1 MSKSFTKTYC
11 FLVLYAFFFGA
22 DCPGFAKDLL
32 KWSELPSLPPAAGQL
47 KQPGLAG
54 PFVGVHKDAL
64 IVAGGANFPD
74 APPWQGGKKVWWDDI
89 YVLEKNE
96 YDSYSWIKENRFKLH
111 HPLAYGVSISTAEGV
126 VCIGGCDQERCYS
139 DVFMLKWDP
148 EAKEI
153 TIESLPS
160 LPRPLA
166 FMAGALVGDTVYI
179 AGGQETMENI
189 QASKNFFALDL
200 TYKNQK
206 EKFVWKELPS
216 WPGSARVLPVAA
228 AQSNG
233 ARECFYLFSG
243 RNIAPGKDITLLHDA
258 YRYIPEIGGT
268 GQWQKISDT
277 FFHGNSLPCVMGGA
291 GIALGQSHI
300 LILGGD
306 DGSLFLD
313 LEQSLPRAM
322 ERAEQK
328 GQIQKVEALK
338 QKKFGLLNAHPGFSR
353 DILAYHTITDTWIKL
368 GELPFAGP
376 VTTLAVKW
384 DDSIIFPSGEIRPGV
399 RTPQMWQAEPVTSQE
414 TFGIINFATIG
425 IYLLAMVGIGVFFSF
440 RNRNTDDY
448 FRGGQRIPWFAAGLS
463 IFATMLSS
471 ITYLAI
477 PAKAYA
483 TNWAYFLVNM
493 TAIAVAPF
501 IIMLFLPFFRRIDAT
516 SAYEYLEKRFNV
528 AVRLFG
534 SVSFSLFQIGRMA
547 VVMYLPALALAVI
560 LPISEQQCILIMGI
574 LSIIYCTMGGI
585 KAVIWTDT
593 IQTFVLLGG
602 ALLSLIL
609 IVFQIDGGIK
619 ECFSLATSD
628 QKFHVVNW
636 NFSTMSFT
644 TTALWVVV
652 LGGIGQNLVPYASD
666 QALIQRYMSVSDAKK
681 SARAIWTNAIAV
693 FPATLLFFS
702 VGTALYVFYKMNPAR
717 LDPTFKTDAIF
728 PLFIAREL
736 PVGVAGLIVAGVF
749 AAAQSTI
756 STSMNSTA
764 TVITTDFVRRFHWL
778 HSEKAFLNLARI
790 LTLVLGT
797 LGTALA
803 LWFASSDIYSLWDQ
817 FMKILG
823 LIGGPL
829 CGLFC
834 LGIFTKRGN
843 SRGALLGAFLGAF
856 GLYGI
861 QYYTEVH
868 FLLYATLGI
877 WLSFSLGYLGSLILL
892 APKADLSG
900 LTIYTTGKYSK

>member
-1 MSKSFTKTYC
+1 MEKISRKTFC
-11 FLVLYAFFFGA
+11 LLVLYTLFFGV
-22 DCPGFAKDLL
+22 DCPSIAKDIFQ
-32 KWSELPSLPPAAGQL
+32 WSELSALPPTVEQER
-47 KQPGLAG
+47 QPGLAG
-54 PFVGVHKDAL
+54 PFVGVHEDAL

-74 APPWQGGKKVWWDDI
+74 APPWQGGKKVWWDNI
-89 YVLEKNE
+89 YVLQKTEPE
-96 YDSYSWIKENRFKLH
+96 TYQWITENQFTLPR
-111 HPLAYGVSISTAEGV
+111 PLAYGVSIPTEKGII
-126 VCIGGCDQERCYS
+126 CIGGCDQDRCYS
-139 DVFMLKWDP
+139 DVFMLQWDS
-148 EAKEI
+148 KTKQI
-153 TIESLPS
+153 HTESLPS
-160 LPRPLA
+160 LSRPLA
-166 FMAGALVGDTVYI
+166 FMAGALVGDTIYV
-179 AGGQETMENI
+179 AGGQETMKKA

-200 TYKNQK
+200 SQKNQK
-206 EKFVWKELPS
+206 DKFAWEELPA
-216 WPGSARVLPVAA
+216 WPGPPRVLPVAA

-233 ARECFYLFSG
+233 ATDCFYLFSG
-243 RNIAPGKDITLLHDA
+243 RNIAPGEDIKLLHDA
-258 YRYIPEIGGT
+258 YRYIPDIGGT

-277 FFHGNSLPCVMGGA
+277 SFDGNPLPCVMGGS

-306 DGSLFLD
+306 DGNLFLE
-313 LEQSLPRAM
+313 LEQTIPRAIQQA
-322 ERAEQK
+322 ERK
-328 GQIQKVEALK
+328 GQTEKTTDLK
-338 QKKFGLLNAHPGFSR
+338 RKKTELLNQHSGFSR
-353 DILAYHTITDTWIKL
+353 NILSYHTITNTWIKL
-368 GELPFAGP
+368 GELPFSAP

-384 DDSIIFPSGEIRPGV
+384 GDSIIIPSGEIRPGI
-399 RTPQMWQAEPVTSQE
+399 RTPQIWQAEPIKSQKS
-414 TFGIINFATIG
+414 FGIINFTTIV

-440 RNRNTDDY
+440 RNRNTDDF

-483 TNWAYFLVNM
+483 TDWTYFLVNM
-493 TAIAVAPF
+493 TAIALAPF

-528 AVRLFG
+528 TVRLFG
-534 SVSFSLFQIGRMA
+534 SASFSLFQIGRMA

-602 ALLSLIL
+602 ALFSLIL
-609 IVFQIDGGIK
+609 ILFLIDGGAK
-619 ECFSLATSD
+619 EFFSLATSD
-628 QKFHVVNW
+628 QKFHMIHW
-636 NFSTMSFT
+636 NVSAMSFT

-666 QALIQRYMSVSDAKK
+666 QALIQRYMSVSDKK
-681 SARAIWTNAIAV
+681 RAARAIWTNAIAV
-693 FPATLLFFS
+693 FPATILFFG
-702 VGTALYVFYKMNPAR
+702 VGTALYVFYKINPDR

-728 PLFIAREL
+728 PLFIANEL
-736 PVGVAGLIVAGVF
+736 PVGIAGLVVAGVF

-764 TVITTDFVRRFHWL
+764 TAITTDFVRRFQWL
-778 HSEKAFLNLARI
+778 HSERAYLNLARI
-790 LTLVLGT
+790 LTLGLGIS
-797 LGTALA
+797 GTALA

-834 LGIFTKRGN
+834 LGIFTKRANG
-843 SRGALLGAFLGAF
+843 RGALLGAFLGAF

-861 QYYTEVH
+861 QYFSKVH

-877 WLSFSLGYLGSLILL
+877 FLSFSLGYLGSLIFP
-892 APKADLSG
+892 AQKNDLSG
-900 LTIYTTGKYSK
+900 LTIYTAMKYAK